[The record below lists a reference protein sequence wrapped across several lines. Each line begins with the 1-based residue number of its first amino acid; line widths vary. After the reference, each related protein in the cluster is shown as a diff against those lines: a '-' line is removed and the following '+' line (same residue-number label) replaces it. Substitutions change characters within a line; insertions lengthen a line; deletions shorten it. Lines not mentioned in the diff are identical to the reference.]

1 MASPSGNIPRS
12 RLILQL
18 LAEHPEGLYNKP
30 GDDGIMAL
38 AANRAPWSEHELE
51 LLPSGRIRGLANLS
65 WASEDLAKAGWL
77 WRNPEGDGLWK
88 LTEAGRSALDDFPDD
103 ESLALEAR
111 SRYNEWSKQNRQKKA
126 ELLRTTIVAR
136 HVGEERVRTA
146 AQLFRE
152 RGLAQSSSVFSPGR
166 SVWTQPNVNA
176 LLKHFVSAVDV
187 EGTDFLSKLEV
198 QLSGLDDDA
207 KLLLAEL
214 TTWQLLPFHKS
225 AMGERAKL
233 ARIEKIL
240 GSMQHPVEVPR
251 EIRDAL
257 KDGVYHPGMWMIGQA
272 HPAIS
277 IHIRL
282 VNDWLQ
288 LTPEE
293 QTKVLEDPLSWKKF
307 AGSVSGNTY
316 PTQRNSLLFVGRPD
330 YFTSMVPD
338 ADKQA
343 VRDRFLGEITQPS
356 GDVDEDL
363 FQIVLNLQQSERGPV
378 DFYSDVFLPKWR
390 GPMVE
395 QEPSEEPIA
404 PVAEVAEGGGFWRAN
419 AELSQRLHID
429 EVWLQKQLNLIARRR
444 QVILYGP
451 PGTGKTYVAMA
462 LAEHIAGDARYTE
475 LVQFHPSYSYE
486 DFFQGYRPVTTDS
499 GNLSYELKDGPLRR
513 IVDQAVGN
521 PEFNYVLVID
531 EINRGNLAKI
541 FGELY
546 FLLEYRNRP
555 IKLQYSR
562 DDDDFFE
569 LPSNLFIVGTMNTT
583 DRSIALLDA
592 AMRRRFSFIQ
602 LHPDKDPVKHVLE
615 KWLRHHELEAE
626 PAGLLTLLNQ
636 RIADSDFKVGPSY
649 LMPSN
654 QTFEPGQLEEI
665 WEYDILPLLAEH
677 HFGEGVDVAK
687 NYGLEALRRHR
698 EEPTTAVETS
708 AE

>member
-1 MASPSGNIPRS
+1 MASTSGNIPRS

-18 LAEHPEGLYNKP
+18 LSEHPEGLYNKP
-30 GDDGIMAL
+30 GEQGIMAL
-38 AANRAPWSEHELE
+38 AADRVPWTEHELE
-51 LLPSGRIRGLANLS
+51 VLPSGGVRGTANLS
-65 WASEDLAKAGWL
+65 WASEDLKKAGWL
-77 WRNPEGDGLWK
+77 WKNPEGDGLWK
-88 LTEAGRSALDDFPDD
+88 ITEAGMSALAEFPDD

-126 ELLRTTIVAR
+126 ELLRSTIVAR
-136 HVGEERVRTA
+136 HASEERVRTA

-166 SVWTQPNVNA
+166 SIWTKPNVDA
-176 LLKHFVSAVDV
+176 LLTHFVRAVEV
-187 EGTDFLSKLEV
+187 EGADFLTKLEV
-198 QLSGLDDDA
+198 QLAGLDDDA

-225 AMGERAKL
+225 AMGERSKL

-240 GSMQHPVEVPR
+240 ASMNHPVEVPR
-251 EIRDAL
+251 EIREAL
-257 KDGVYHPGMWMIGQA
+257 RDGVYHPGPWMISSA
-272 HPAIS
+272 HTAIS
-277 IHIRL
+277 IHVRL
-282 VNDWLQ
+282 LDEWLY

-293 QTKVLEDPLSWKKF
+293 QERILEDPQSWKKF
-307 AGSVSGNTY
+307 IASVPGNTY
-316 PTQRNSLLFVGRPD
+316 PTQRNSLLYIGRPD

-338 ADKQA
+338 VDKKA
-343 VRDRFLGEITQPS
+343 VRDRFLGEIGEST

-363 FQIVLNLQQSERGPV
+363 FQIVLALQQSETGPI
-378 DFYSDVFLPKWR
+378 DFYSDAFLPKWR
-390 GPMVE
+390 GPGSI
-395 QEPSEEPIA
+395 QEPIA
-404 PVAEVAEGGGFWRAN
+404 APVPPEPEPANGAEFRPAS

-429 EVWLQKQLNLIARRR
+429 EEWLQKQLDLIARRR

-451 PGTGKTYVAMA
+451 PGTGKTFVALA
-462 LAEHIAGDARYTE
+462 LAEHIAGDAKYTE

-499 GNLSYELKDGPLRR
+499 GALSYELKDGPLRR
-513 IVDQAVGN
+513 IVDQAVRN
-521 PEFNYVLVID
+521 PEFKYVLVID
-531 EINRGNLAKI
+531 EINRGNLAKV

-569 LPSNLFIVGTMNTT
+569 LPSNLFIIGTMNTS

-592 AMRRRFSFIQ
+592 AMRRRFSFIE
-602 LHPDKDPVKHVLE
+602 LHPEKYPVRHVLDR
-615 KWLRHHELEAE
+615 WLRHHGLEAE
-626 PAGLLTLLNQ
+626 PARLLQSLNQ
-636 RIADSDFKVGPSY
+636 RIGDSDFKVGPSY
-649 LMPSN
+649 LMPRHLA
-654 QTFEPGQLEEI
+654 FEPGQLEEI

-677 HFGEGVDVAK
+677 HFGQGLDLEK
-687 NYGLEALRRHR
+687 IYGIEALRRLDR
-698 EEPTTAVETS
+698 ERSQGTTAR